1 MLADDLV
8 RLGAGGV
15 LVLAAERGLIVELVC
30 LMPVCLCPE
39 GRGWFEKRGGDGGY
53 RLWGPSADRWPV
65 PGRDGGLYTTDNVR
79 LSHLSCNNADGGRL
93 KLSEEARANLS
104 AAMMGHEVSEETR
117 AKLREARGRRITTDA
132 ARANMSA
139 AQTGRKASEETR
151 AKISAARKAYWAR
164 RRSA

>member
-1 MLADDLV
+1 MEATAS
-8 RLGAGGV
+8 GAPA
-15 LVLAAERGLIVELVC
+15 LT
-30 LMPVCLCPE
+30 
-39 GRGWFEKRGGDGGY
+39 
-53 RLWGPSADRWPV
+53 
-65 PGRDGGLYTTDNVR
+65 GGLCRAETVVSTRQTMSASPTSAVITQTVEDLNCPR
-79 LSHLSCNNADGGRL
+79 
-93 KLSEEARANLS
+93 KQRANLS

-151 AKISAARKAYWAR
+151 AKISAARKAYGAR